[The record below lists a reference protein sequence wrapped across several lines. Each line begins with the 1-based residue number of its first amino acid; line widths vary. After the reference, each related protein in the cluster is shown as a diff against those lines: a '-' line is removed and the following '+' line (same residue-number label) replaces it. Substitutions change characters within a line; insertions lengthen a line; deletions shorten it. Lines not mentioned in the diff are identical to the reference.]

1 MVCMGAW
8 PDAKATIVGLEKRT
22 DIGAAL
28 AVEER
33 GLSWPERRLDLE
45 QRVLAEPE
53 KLCKIHDKDKHLKGI
68 LGEHRSSFHFL
79 THSEYRALVGDKT
92 WELETSEPWGPWCK

>member
-33 GLSWPERRLDLE
+33 GLSWPERRL
-45 QRVLAEPE
+45 
-53 KLCKIHDKDKHLKGI
+53 
-68 LGEHRSSFHFL
+68 GEHRSSFHFL